1 MDASILLENLV
12 SPITLAFLLGVV
24 AALVR
29 SDLEIP
35 EPVVRILSIFL
46 LFSIGLQGGRELA
59 NVAFAEIAGGL
70 GVTVF
75 IVLFLPWLAFLVA
88 RHMVGL
94 DIRNAAGVAALYGS
108 MSSVTFVVARSF
120 AEAQGTPMDG
130 FVTGLVALME
140 LGILVALFI
149 GRWALARSGEAG
161 LRPPARIATI
171 VGETLRGRSLVLLAG
186 GLVIGAASGE
196 RNFERV
202 EPFFVDLF
210 RGVLVIFMI
219 EMGMAAASR
228 LREFLKVGPRMLAFG
243 TLAPLLNGTL
253 TAGLATL
260 AGLSLGSSFV
270 LACAAASASYID
282 APAAVR
288 ATFPEANPSIYLTSS
303 LGVTLPFM
311 LVLGLPLLY
320 AITAWF
326 HALS

>member
-1 MDASILLENLV
+1 MELGILLENLV
-12 SPITLAFLLGVV
+12 SPITLAFLLGVI

-59 NVAFAEIAGGL
+59 NVEFGEIAGAI

-75 IVLFLPWLAFLVA
+75 VIMFIPLLAFLIA
-88 RHMVGL
+88 RHLVGL

-140 LGILVALFI
+140 LGILVALFL
-149 GRWALARSGEAG
+149 GRWALARSGEDSRSRASV
-161 LRPPARIATI
+161 ASII
-171 VGETLRGRSLVLLAG
+171 GETLRGRSLVLLVG

-228 LREFLKVGPRMLAFG
+228 LREFFKVGPRMLVFG
-243 TLAPLLNGTL
+243 TVAPIFNGTL
-253 TAGLATL
+253 TATL
-260 AGLSLGSSFV
+260 GTLVGLSPGSTFV

-320 AITAWF
+320 KITLF
-326 HALS
+326 IHAVL

>member
-1 MDASILLENLV
+1 M
-12 SPITLAFLLGVV
+12 
-24 AALVR
+24 
-29 SDLEIP
+29 
-35 EPVVRILSIFL
+35 VRIISIFL

-59 NVAFAEIAGGL
+59 NVNLGDIAGAI
-70 GVTVF
+70 GVTFF
-75 IVLFLPWLAFLVA
+75 IVLFIPLLAFLIA
-88 RHMVGL
+88 RYLVGL

-120 AEAQGTPMDG
+120 AEVQGTPMDG

-149 GRWALARSGEAG
+149 GRWALARSGSTSGSGRGKVSAI
-161 LRPPARIATI
+161 LS
-171 VGETLRGRSLVLLAG
+171 ETLRGRSLILLVG
-186 GLVIGAASGE
+186 GLIIGAASGE

-228 LREFLKVGPRMLAFG
+228 LREFLKVGPRMLVFG
-243 TLAPLLNGTL
+243 TLTPLFNGTL
-253 TAGLATL
+253 TAVLATWV
-260 AGLSLGSSFV
+260 GLPLGSSFV

-311 LVLGLPLLY
+311 LILGIPALY
-320 AITAWF
+320 QITVFIQATIN
-326 HALS
+326 